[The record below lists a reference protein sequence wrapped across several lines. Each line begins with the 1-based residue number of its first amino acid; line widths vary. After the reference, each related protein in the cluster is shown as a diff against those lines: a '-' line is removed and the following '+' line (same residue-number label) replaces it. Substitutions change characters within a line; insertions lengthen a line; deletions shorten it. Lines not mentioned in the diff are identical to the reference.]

1 MNYYKVLEVDQK
13 ASLEDIKK
21 SYRRLAIKYH
31 PDKNKDPEALEKF
44 KQINEAYEVLSD
56 KNKRISYDLYGNAKS
71 PFKSP
76 ASDFTDFFSD
86 SFFRKRRTYGEPLF
100 YKKEIDLKTVL
111 TGANFKI
118 ELDVL
123 DICDECEGHGGI
135 IEKCPHCM
143 GQGIKVARIGNMVV
157 QTTCGNCIDGVIVKD
172 KCKKCLGEKVVKS
185 GNKKEIDFEI
195 PKGVQDGMKFKVDGQ
210 GMPGKDGAGDLIV
223 EIKILPHPLF
233 KVGADGNLL
242 TQLPVT
248 YTQLIM
254 GAKLDLATLDEI
266 VDFKIPNATNP
277 GTKFRLKGKG
287 LPRMKYNQTIYGF
300 GDLYVEIVLA
310 IPDENKYK
318 GILGQL
324 KELEEKYTPKEVVD
338 YKKYLE
344 KNYEL

>member
-1 MNYYKVLEVDQK
+1 MNYYKILEVDQK
-13 ASLEDIKK
+13 ASLEEIKK
-21 SYRRLAIKYH
+21 SYRKLAIKYH
-31 PDKNKDPEALEKF
+31 PDKNKEPEALEKF
-44 KQINEAYEVLSD
+44 KQINEAYETLSD
-56 KNKRISYDLYGNAKS
+56 KNKRASYDLYGSSKS

-76 ASDFTDFFSD
+76 THDFSDFFDN
-86 SFFRKRRTYGEPLF
+86 SFFKKRRDYNDPLF
-100 YKKEIDLKTVL
+100 YKKEIELKTVL
-111 TGANFKI
+111 TGLSFKI

-123 DICDECEGHGGI
+123 SICDECDGYGGPV
-135 IEKCPHCM
+135 EKCPYCK
-143 GQGIKVARIGNMVV
+143 GEGIKVARMGNMVV
-157 QTTCGNCIDGVIVKD
+157 QTTCGNCVDGILIKD
-172 KCKKCLGEKVVKS
+172 KCKKCAGKKVIKS
-185 GNKKEIDFEI
+185 GGKREIDFEI
-195 PKGVQDGMKFKVDGQ
+195 PKGVQDGMKFRVNGQ
-210 GMPGKDGAGDLIV
+210 GIPGRHGVSDLII

-233 KVGADGNLL
+233 KLGADGNLL

-287 LPRMKYNQTIYGF
+287 LPRMRHDQTIYGF
-300 GDLYVEIVLA
+300 GDLYVEVVLA

-324 KELEEKYTPKEVVD
+324 RELEEKYTPKEVLD